1 MKVAYSPTA
10 IGKSTVKEGEET
22 TKDKEKKLS
31 PLMQQYKE
39 IKTEYPDAILFCRV
53 GDFYETYYGDA
64 EIAARTLDI
73 TLTARDKTS
82 EWGPVPMAGV
92 PYHAIDSYLYK
103 MVKAGYKVA
112 ISEQME
118 DPKEAKGLLKREVIR
133 VITPGTITDP
143 KALERKANNYLVSI
157 SRRNNKYGLA
167 HVDLSTGEFSVTELE
182 SETKLLGEIT
192 RLFPAECLLPE
203 NFEEPE
209 LLGMIENS
217 IKPVINRLPA
227 WRFDLDTARD
237 ELLNHFHI
245 LSLDGFGCE
254 HKPAAISAAGVLIY
268 YLNET
273 QKQEVQHILSI
284 NTYTISEFMILDAD
298 TQRNLELTRSIR
310 DGSEKGTLLSI
321 LDETLTPMGGRKL
334 RQCIL
339 QPLLKVSQI
348 NSRLNAVEDL
358 YNKVLVQEELREK
371 LSKMCDMER
380 LITRASLG
388 TANARDLLAM
398 KASMRLI
405 PPIKETIDPVTPH
418 PSMDRES
425 TGKGSNGVEGCE
437 STLMRILNEQLEP
450 LTDLADLIENSI
462 QPDPPV
468 TIREGRLIQDG
479 YNEELDELRK
489 ITTEGKDWI
498 ANLQQKE
505 RERTGISSLKVGYNQ
520 VFGYYIEVTNTN
532 LNNVPED
539 YIRKQTLAN
548 AERFITP
555 DLKEQEAKILNAQ
568 ERINDLEYQLFCEIR
583 GKLVA
588 ETERIQ
594 KAASIIAILD
604 VLAALAYVAAKYN
617 YVKPI
622 IEDGDEIII
631 KDGRHPV
638 VERLFTREGFVPN
651 DTYLNCEDQQMHII
665 TGPNM
670 SGKSTILRQ
679 VALITLMAQ
688 MGSFV
693 PASAAKIGIVDRI
706 FTRVGASDY
715 LVMGQSTFLVEM
727 NETANILN
735 NATKKSLILLDEI
748 GRGTSTFDGLSIAWA
763 VAEYILD
770 KKKIGAKTLFATHY
784 HELIEL
790 ENKYKGVKNY
800 NVAVHEDGE
809 RIVFLRKVVEG
820 GTDDSYGIQVARLAG
835 LPQQVIQRASQI
847 LAILEE
853 HDISVDKKS
862 APKPRHRISTRNF
875 RDDSL
880 QLSLFTPKPHPV
892 VDELKAID
900 LNNMTP
906 LEALNK
912 LYELKSKI

>member
-1 MKVAYSPTA
+1 MKAAYSPTA
-10 IGKSTVKEGEET
+10 MKKSTVKEEET
-22 TKDKEKKLS
+22 PKKKKSKKLS
-31 PLMQQYKE
+31 PLMQQYKD
-39 IKTEYPDAILFCRV
+39 IKSEYQDAILFCRV
-53 GDFYETYYGDA
+53 GDFYETYYEDA
-64 EIAARTLDI
+64 EIASRTLDI
-73 TLTARDKTS
+73 VLTARDKTS

-103 MVKAGYKVA
+103 MVKSGYKVA
-112 ISEQME
+112 ICEQME

-143 KALERKANNYLVSI
+143 NVLERKANNYLVSI
-157 SRRNNKYGLA
+157 SQRNKNYGIA
-167 HVDLSTGEFSVTELE
+167 HVDLSTGEFSVTELD
-182 SETKLLGEIT
+182 SETKLLSEIT
-192 RLFPAECLLPE
+192 RLFPAECLLAE
-203 NFEEPE
+203 GFEETE
-209 LLGMIENS
+209 LVEMIESS
-217 IKPVINRLPA
+217 INPVVNRLPD
-227 WRFDLDTARD
+227 WRFDLDTGRD

-254 HKPAAISAAGVLIY
+254 NMPAAISAAGALIH

-273 QKQEVQHILSI
+273 QKQELQHILSI
-284 NTYTISEFMILDAD
+284 NTYTISDFMILDSD

-339 QPLLKVSQI
+339 QPLLKVSHI

-358 YNKVLVQEELREK
+358 YNKVLLQEELREK
-371 LSKMCDMER
+371 LSKIYDMER
-380 LITRASLG
+380 LVTRASLG
-388 TANARDLLAM
+388 TANARDLLTL
-398 KASMRLI
+398 KDSIRLI
-405 PPIKETIDPVTPH
+405 PPIKETI
-418 PSMDRES
+418 
-425 TGKGSNGVEGCE
+425 EGCE
-437 STLMRILNEQLEP
+437 STLMNILNEQLEP
-450 LTDLADLIENSI
+450 LTDLADLIEHSI

-468 TIREGRLIQDG
+468 TIREGRIIKDG
-479 YNEELDELRK
+479 YNEKLDELRS
-489 ITTEGKDWI
+489 ITTAGKDWI
-498 ANLQQKE
+498 ANLQQQE
-505 RERTGISSLKVGYNQ
+505 RERTGISSLKIGYNQ
-520 VFGYYIEVTNTN
+520 VFGYYIEVTKANID
-532 LNNVPED
+532 NVPED
-539 YIRKQTLAN
+539 YNRKQTLTN

-555 DLKEQEAKILNAQ
+555 DLKEQEAKILTAQ
-568 ERINDLEYQLFCEIR
+568 ESINDLEYQLFGEIR
-583 GKLVA
+583 DKIA
-588 ETERIQ
+588 SETERIQ
-594 KAASIIAILD
+594 KAASIIAVLD
-604 VLAALAYVAAKYN
+604 VLAALAYVTAKYN

-651 DTYLNCEDQQMHII
+651 DTQLDCEDQQMHII

-670 SGKSTILRQ
+670 SGKSTVLRQ

-693 PASAAKIGIVDRI
+693 PASAAKIGLVDRI

-735 NATKKSLILLDEI
+735 NATQKSLILLDEI

-770 KKKIGAKTLFATHY
+770 KKKIGSKTLFATHY

-820 GTDDSYGIQVARLAG
+820 GTDESYGIHVARLAG
-835 LPQQVIQRASQI
+835 LPQQVIQRANQI
-847 LAILEE
+847 LSILEE
-853 HDISVDKKS
+853 HNISVDEKS
-862 APKPRHRISTRNF
+862 TPKPKRRTAKNTF

-880 QLSLFTPKPHPV
+880 QLSLFTPQPHPAV
-892 VDELKAID
+892 EELKSID

-906 LEALNK
+906 LDALNK
-912 LYELKSKI
+912 LHDLKSKAEKNSGA

>member
-10 IGKSTVKEGEET
+10 MRKLTIKEEKK
-22 TKDKEKKLS
+22 TKEKKEKKLS
-31 PLMQQYKE
+31 PLMQQYKG
-39 IKTEYPDAILFCRV
+39 IKAEYPDAILFCRV
-53 GDFYETYYGDA
+53 GDFYETYYEDA
-64 EIAARTLDI
+64 EISSRTLDI

-82 EWGPVPMAGV
+82 EWGPVPMAGL

-112 ISEQME
+112 ICEQME

-157 SRRNNKYGLA
+157 SKRNKNYGIA

-192 RLFPAECLLPE
+192 RLFPAECLLAE
-203 NFEEPE
+203 GFDEPE
-209 LLGMIENS
+209 LLEMIESS
-217 IKPVINRLPA
+217 IKPVVNRLPD

-237 ELLNHFHI
+237 DLLNHFHI
-245 LSLDGFGCE
+245 ISLDGFGCE
-254 HKPAAISAAGVLIY
+254 NMPAAISAAGALIY

-284 NTYTISEFMILDAD
+284 NTYTISDFMILDAD

-310 DGSEKGTLLSI
+310 DGSERGTLLSI

-339 QPLLKVSQI
+339 QPLLKISHI
-348 NSRLNAVEDL
+348 NSRLNAIEDL
-358 YNKVLVQEELREK
+358 HNKVLLQEELREK
-371 LSKMCDMER
+371 LSKMYDMER

-388 TANARDLLAM
+388 TANARDLLTL
-398 KASMRLI
+398 KDSMRLI
-405 PPIKETIDPVTPH
+405 PPIKET
-418 PSMDRES
+418 
-425 TGKGSNGVEGCE
+425 VEGCE
-437 STLMRILNEQLEP
+437 STLMEILNEQLET

-468 TIREGRLIQDG
+468 TIREGRLIQDS
-479 YNEELDELRK
+479 YNENLDELRK

-505 RERTGISSLKVGYNQ
+505 RERTGISSLKIGYNQ
-520 VFGYYIEVTNTN
+520 VFGYYIEVTKANQD
-532 LNNVPED
+532 NVPDD
-539 YIRKQTLAN
+539 YIRKQTLTN
-548 AERFITP
+548 AERYITP
-555 DLKEQEAKILNAQ
+555 DLKEQEAKILTAQ
-568 ERINDLEYQLFCEIR
+568 ESINDLEYQLFCEIR
-583 GKLVA
+583 DKVAA

-594 KAASIIAILD
+594 KASSIIAILD
-604 VLAALAYVAAKYN
+604 VLTALAYVTAKYN

-622 IEDGDEIII
+622 IDDGDEIII

-651 DTYLNCEDQQMHII
+651 DTYLNCDDQQMHII

-670 SGKSTILRQ
+670 SGKSTVLRQ
-679 VALITLMAQ
+679 TALITLMAQ

-693 PASAAKIGIVDRI
+693 PASAAKIGMADRI

-735 NATKKSLILLDEI
+735 NATQKSLILLDEI

-770 KKKIGAKTLFATHY
+770 KKKIGAKTMFATHY

-790 ENKYKGVKNY
+790 EKKYKGVKNY

-820 GTDDSYGIQVARLAG
+820 GTDDSYGIHVARLAG
-835 LPQQVIQRASQI
+835 LPQQVIQRANQI

-853 HDISVDKKS
+853 HNISVDKKS
-862 APKPRHRISTRNF
+862 APKPRRRTHKQTF

-880 QLSLFTPKPHPV
+880 QLSLFTPQTHPV
-892 VDELKAID
+892 VDELKSID

-906 LEALNK
+906 LDALNK
-912 LYELKSKI
+912 LNELKSKVEKNSGE

>member
-1 MKVAYSPTA
+1 ME
-10 IGKSTVKEGEET
+10 KSTVRENEKT
-22 TKDKEKKLS
+22 VKKREKKLS
-31 PLMQQYKE
+31 PLMQQYKD
-39 IKTEYPDAILFCRV
+39 IKAEYPDAILFCRV
-53 GDFYETYYGDA
+53 GDFYETYYEDA
-64 EIAARTLDI
+64 EISSRTLDI
-73 TLTARDKTS
+73 VLTARDKTS

-112 ISEQME
+112 ICEQME

-157 SRRNNKYGLA
+157 GQKNKRYGIA

-182 SETKLLGEIT
+182 AETKLLDEIT

-203 NFEEPE
+203 SFEEPE
-209 LLGMIENS
+209 LLGMIEGS
-217 IKPVINRLPA
+217 IKPVMNRLPD

-237 ELLNHFHI
+237 ELLDHFHI

-254 HKPAAISAAGVLIY
+254 NMPAAISAAGALIH

-273 QKQEVQHILSI
+273 QKQEVGHILSI
-284 NTYTISEFMILDAD
+284 NTYTLSDFMILDAD

-339 QPLLKVSQI
+339 QPLLKVGQI

-358 YNKVLVQEELREK
+358 YNKVLLQEELREK
-371 LSKMCDMER
+371 LSKMYDMER
-380 LITRASLG
+380 LITRANLG
-388 TANARDLLAM
+388 TANARDLLTL
-398 KASMRLI
+398 KDSIRLI
-405 PPIKETIDPVTPH
+405 PPIKETIED
-418 PSMDRES
+418 SEA
-425 TGKGSNGVEGCE
+425 
-437 STLMRILNEQLEP
+437 TLMNILNEQLEP
-450 LTDLADLIENSI
+450 LTDLADLIENAI
-462 QPDPPV
+462 QPEPPV

-479 YNEELDELRK
+479 YNEDLDKLRK
-489 ITTEGKDWI
+489 ITSEGKDWI
-498 ANLQQKE
+498 ANLQRQE
-505 RERTGISSLKVGYNQ
+505 RERTGISSLKIGYNQ
-520 VFGYYIEVTNTN
+520 VFGYYIEVTKPN
-532 LNNVPED
+532 LDNVPED
-539 YIRKQTLAN
+539 YIRKQTLTN

-555 DLKEQEAKILNAQ
+555 ELKEQEAQILTAQ
-568 ERINDLEYQLFCEIR
+568 ESINDLEYQLFCELRDKIA
-583 GKLVA
+583 A

-604 VLAALAYVAAKYN
+604 VLAALAYVAARYN
-617 YVKPI
+617 YARPI
-622 IEDGDEIII
+622 IEEGDEIII

-651 DTYLNCEDQQMHII
+651 DTYLNCDDQQMHII
-665 TGPNM
+665 TAPNM
-670 SGKSTILRQ
+670 GGKSTYLRQ

-790 ENKYKGVKNY
+790 ENRYKGVKNY

-835 LPQQVIQRASQI
+835 LPQQVIQRANQI
-847 LAILEE
+847 LAVLEE
-853 HDISVDKKS
+853 QNISVDKKS
-862 APKPRHRISTRNF
+862 APKPKRRASRRTF

-880 QLSLFTPKPHPV
+880 QLSLFTPQPDPV
-892 VDELKAID
+892 VDELKSLD
-900 LNNMTP
+900 LNNITP

-912 LYELKSKI
+912 LYELKSKAEKN